1 MIFKLS
7 LKKNKGIWFYGLSGS
22 GKTHISKNL
31 KKKIKN
37 SVVVDGD
44 NVRKLIS
51 NDLGYTK
58 AHREIQINRIFG
70 ISKLIIESNKFP
82 IISTVFMNKKVNNLC
97 KKNKIM
103 CVMVIR
109 DNFIDIKKRHKTY
122 KNKSNV
128 VGEDIFFGKFKKLKL
143 FNDNTPITF
152 NISKG

>member
-31 KKKIKN
+31 KKKIEN
-37 SVVVDGD
+37 SVIVDGD

-51 NDLGYTK
+51 KDLGYSQK
-58 AHREIQINRIFG
+58 DREIQINRIFG
-70 ISKLIIESNKFP
+70 ISKIIIESKKFP
-82 IISTVFMNKKVNNLC
+82 IISTVFMNQKVNNLC

-109 DNFIDIKKRHKTY
+109 DNFIDIKKKHKTY

-128 VGEDIFFGKFKKLKL
+128 VGKDIFFGNFKKFKLY
-143 FNDNTPITF
+143 NDNSPITF
-152 NISKG
+152 NISLG

>member
-1 MIFKLS
+1 MIFKLN

-37 SVVVDGD
+37 CVIVDGD

-51 NDLGYTK
+51 KDLGYSQK
-58 AHREIQINRIFG
+58 DREIQINRIFG
-70 ISKLIIESNKFP
+70 ISKIIIESNKFP
-82 IISTVFMNKKVNNLC
+82 IISTVFMNRKVNNLC

-109 DNFIDIKKRHKTY
+109 DNFIDIKKNTKHIKTNQMLWV
-122 KNKSNV
+122 K
-128 VGEDIFFGKFKKLKL
+128 IFFLVSLK
-143 FNDNTPITF
+143 N
-152 NISKG
+152 

>member
-1 MIFKLS
+1 MI
-7 LKKNKGIWFYGLSGS
+7 
-22 GKTHISKNL
+22 
-31 KKKIKN
+31 
-37 SVVVDGD
+37 VDGD

-51 NDLGYTK
+51 KDLGYSQK
-58 AHREIQINRIFG
+58 DREIQINRIFG
-70 ISKLIIESNKFP
+70 ISKIIIESNKFP
-82 IISTVFMNKKVNNLC
+82 IISTVFMNRKVNNLC

-109 DNFIDIKKRHKTY
+109 DNFIDIKKKHKTY

-152 NISKG
+152 NIS